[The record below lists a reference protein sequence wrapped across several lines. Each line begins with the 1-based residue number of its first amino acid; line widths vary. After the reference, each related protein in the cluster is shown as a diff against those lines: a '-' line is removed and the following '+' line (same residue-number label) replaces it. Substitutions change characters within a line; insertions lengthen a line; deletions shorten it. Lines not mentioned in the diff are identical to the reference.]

1 MNQNINIKPDIII
14 VDDHLIFRQGLKA
27 IINYEEIGTIVGE
40 ATNGIE
46 FIELLSRLKPDL
58 VLMDIDMPQMDGFD
72 ATKKALEIL
81 PDLKIIAFTLFT
93 EDEYSQ
99 RMMEIGAMGFIQKSS
114 GFYELENAIK
124 LVLKG
129 ERYFTKGVMKTNT
142 KDIDLKEKIEFTEI
156 KDNTIQ
162 SDRSMLFFPWVVN
175 RKSCM
180 KT

>member
-1 MNQNINIKPDIII
+1 
-14 VDDHLIFRQGLKA
+14 
-27 IINYEEIGTIVGE
+27 
-40 ATNGIE
+40 
-46 FIELLSRLKPDL
+46 
-58 VLMDIDMPQMDGFD
+58 MPQMDGFD

-124 LVLKG
+124 LDFKRWTL
-129 ERYFTKGVMKTNT
+129 FTKGVMKTNT

-162 SDRSMLFFPWVVN
+162 SDRPMLFFPGCSTGKAAW
-175 RKSCM
+175 